1 MLSHLPVG
9 SRCGHRAL
17 IRCLTLICLLAIA
30 PIALVR
36 LHAGDAAALLP
47 RLASED
53 LKERAAALG
62 ELARTGDQRLLPF
75 LEDYRQGSGYVL
87 DGKIVLV
94 PALRNGQGIPLDPL
108 TRLALGP
115 AVPEKSLTELPKTRK
130 DMAAAQAAANI
141 LRLAD
146 PHPTTRLAAVIC
158 AGDNVNATP
167 SDREALAPIASADP
181 DARIRR
187 AAAEGVAIIDLR
199 SDDEAARRA
208 ACATLGGLG
217 SARARA
223 ALADRAA
230 NDPAPAV
237 RAAATAAL
245 DQVRSYQAT
254 VRGAQTVFSGLSLG
268 SILVVMALGLA
279 ITFGLMGV
287 INMAHG
293 EMLMIGAYATLLVQ
307 WFFHWALPPTLL
319 PWYFVVSL
327 PAGFLA
333 AAAIGWLLEL
343 TVIRHLYGRPLETLL
358 ATIGIGQ
365 VMIWAIRRGFGDS
378 QAVVAPDW
386 LTGGWEPVPDLVL
399 PWNRLF
405 IIAVT
410 IVSVVA
416 VWFLMNRTRL
426 GLLLRATVQSRRT
439 AASLG
444 VDTRR
449 IDGLTFALGSGLAGA
464 AGCALTLIGGLKPD
478 MGQEYIIDSFL
489 VVAAGGVGNL
499 WGVVWTGLSLGVLNK
514 FLEPWTQAVFAKVI
528 MLAIVVL
535 FLQWKPS
542 GLFPPKG
549 RLADG

>member
-1 MLSHLPVG
+1 MRFLQTLLALPVLLRSLLG
-9 SRCGHRAL
+9 LVAIVAL
-17 IRCLTLICLLAIA
+17 Q
-30 PIALVR
+30 
-36 LHAGDAAALLP
+36 AGDAAALLP
-47 RLASED
+47 RLAAD
-53 LKERAAALG
+53 DQKERAAVLR
-62 ELARTGDQRLLPF
+62 ELALTGDQRLLLF
-75 LEDYRQGSGYVL
+75 LDDYRQGSGYLL
-87 DGKIVLV
+87 DGKVVLV
-94 PALRNGQGIPLDPL
+94 PTLRAGSGVPLDPL
-108 TRLALGP
+108 TRVALGP
-115 AVPEKSLTELPKTRK
+115 AVTEKSLLELPKTRK
-130 DMAAAQAAANI
+130 DMAAAQAAANL

-146 PHPTTRLAAVIC
+146 PHPETRLAAVIR
-158 AGDNVNATP
+158 AGDHANPA
-167 SDREALAPIASADP
+167 DREALAPIASKDP
-181 DARIRR
+181 DSRIRR
-187 AAAEGVAIIDLR
+187 AAAEGVAIIDLKA
-199 SDDEAARRA
+199 DDEATRLA

-217 SARARA
+217 SARAREQ
-223 ALADRAA
+223 LDERAA
-230 NDPAPAV
+230 KDPVAAV
-237 RAAATAAL
+237 RAAATAARS
-245 DQVRSYQAT
+245 QVQTYQAT
-254 VRGAQTVFSGLSLG
+254 VRGAQTLFSGLSLG

-293 EMLMIGAYATLLVQ
+293 EMLMIGAYATLMVQ
-307 WFFHWALPPTLL
+307 WFFHWALPPSLL
-319 PWYFVVSL
+319 PWYFVISL
-327 PAGFLA
+327 PVGFLA

-365 VMIWAIRRGFGDS
+365 VMIWAIRRSFGDS
-378 QAVVAPDW
+378 QAVVAPAW
-386 LTGGWEPVPDLVL
+386 LTGGWEPMPDLVL
-399 PWNRLF
+399 PWNRIF
-405 IIAVT
+405 IITVT
-410 IVSVVA
+410 VLSVVA